1 MVQALTGV
9 NPTILPNIMSIRGL
23 SGRISVPVRRLS
35 TPYAQFKHIKGVPV
49 SAGGLP
55 VFKLKILDGLIEQ
68 LLSYRGRISGLPELE
83 QLKPEGLD
91 ALIGQLQQQLQRT
104 LTANPPLFGG
114 SYPET
119 GLVVNMLA

>member
-1 MVQALTGV
+1 MVQALSGINAT
-9 NPTILPNIMSIRGL
+9 TFPNIMSIRGL

-49 SAGGLP
+49 TAGGLP

-68 LLSYRGRISGLPELE
+68 LTSYRGRISGLPELE

-91 ALIGQLQQQLQRT
+91 ALIGQLQQQVRQT
-104 LTANPPLFGG
+104 LTASPPLFGG
-114 SYPET
+114 SFADT
-119 GLVVNMLA
+119 GLLVNILV